1 VSASSPEVGGG
12 LDSDGALAVEGLAAA
27 STGRRGGKVLCSSSY
42 SPVSKVLVSFSSC
55 TQERA
60 DNVLQL
66 NVMNSRQEFETINN
80 HVFIN
85 CFLSIYTCTHV
96 RWRRQGVRSRT
107 GQGRCRCLYIDDRT
121 SLKGGYL

>member
-60 DNVLQL
+60 DVLQL

-121 SLKGGYL
+121 SLKDGYL